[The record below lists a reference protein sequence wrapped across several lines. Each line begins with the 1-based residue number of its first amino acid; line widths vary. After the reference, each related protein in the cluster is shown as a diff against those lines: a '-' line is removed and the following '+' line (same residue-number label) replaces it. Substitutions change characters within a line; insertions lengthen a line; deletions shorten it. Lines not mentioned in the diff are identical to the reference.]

1 MHADREIKEE
11 RDHHRRSDNDRHHD
25 REGTIL
31 TPKLKIHYNFVKTPE
46 NRAAFSHDVLNQ
58 YILLIP
64 IQVGFFLVMG
74 CFDTSLNTKTA
85 DSQ

>member
-31 TPKLKIHYNFVKTPE
+31 TPKLKIHYNFVKIPE

-58 YILLIP
+58 YYYLYLSRY
-64 IQVGFFLVMG
+64 VFF
-74 CFDTSLNTKTA
+74 
-85 DSQ
+85 

>member
-46 NRAAFSHDVLNQ
+46 NRAAFSHEKSGEPVHNVLNQ
-58 YILLIP
+58 YYILLIP
-64 IQVGFFLVMG
+64 IQVGFFSYGL
-74 CFDTSLNTKTA
+74 F
-85 DSQ
+85 